1 MLSSRTPGTSQGIL
15 VSPLKPLSPS
25 RPVSRSTS
33 LSSRIPPRLPGPP
46 LPSLQAGQLHTFD
59 KTQTKLFRHPI
70 HGPLPEEVYH
80 GSFRAKP
87 EAVFEQGLLSIHV
100 TPLIPDHPD
109 EFDEALRQYL
119 MSREAL
125 ESYVNRNDL
134 EYRGRQFVGTSKAVH
149 VALQRAVSSRDPEG
163 FLYFIDLR
171 KMARD
176 GYHITDVNKKAGVP
190 TKWEHEIAFL
200 HEVPQQ
206 YIIGAQN
213 VSLRCVNL
221 QGPNTVEVDSTF
233 IPNPNYVKDQDE

>member
-1 MLSSRTPGTSQGIL
+1 MLLSRTPRTSQSTL
-15 VSPLKPLSPS
+15 FSPRAPFSPS
-25 RPVSRSTS
+25 TPASPRTT
-33 LSSRIPPRLPGPP
+33 LSAHIPPRLPSPP
-46 LPSLQAGQLHTFD
+46 LPSQQGRQLHTLD

-125 ESYVNRNDL
+125 QSYVNRNDL

-206 YIIGAQN
+206 YIIGAREVRLQ
-213 VSLRCVNL
+213 CVNL

-233 IPNPNYVKDQDE
+233 IPNPNYVKDEDE